1 MMEFF
6 FRENYE
12 SEGFETHEIFRWNFL
27 IGLLAF
33 LRYRLAGLVGNLME
47 EVSVEQR
54 WIRECNFNGF
64 FCEVLRKIS
73 KFWENEIQEGFEYQS
88 ILVFQT
94 KIKVSVVLDYFK
106 ANLEI
111 IQKFFY
117 AWEVIKY

>member
-1 MMEFF
+1 
-6 FRENYE
+6 
-12 SEGFETHEIFRWNFL
+12 
-27 IGLLAF
+27 
-33 LRYRLAGLVGNLME
+33 ME

-94 KIKVSVVLDYFK
+94 KIKVSAVLDYFK

-111 IQKFFY
+111 IQKFFLRLGSDKILNFVAEFKFTLSNRCKFY
-117 AWEVIKY
+117 KKISNNSIF

>member
-12 SEGFETHEIFRWNFL
+12 SEGFETHGIFRWNFL

-54 WIRECNFNGF
+54 WIRECNFN
-64 FCEVLRKIS
+64 
-73 KFWENEIQEGFEYQS
+73 
-88 ILVFQT
+88 VF
-94 KIKVSVVLDYFK
+94 L
-106 ANLEI
+106 
-111 IQKFFY
+111 
-117 AWEVIKY
+117 